1 MKPGCVLNAFRPM
14 YRSFERISSRLYICT
29 VPSFCT
35 RLVFIQFMACIKQ
48 SVAAICVFGVAL
60 FRYGYQYLYFFSVA
74 FFFPD
79 TSFFP
84 IFTNFDSLI
93 ACTVILFKHLEKFPC
108 KYIQDIVNML

>member
-1 MKPGCVLNAFRPM
+1 
-14 YRSFERISSRLYICT
+14 
-29 VPSFCT
+29 
-35 RLVFIQFMACIKQ
+35 MACIKQ